1 MTQKSPQTI
10 IQNAIAKA
18 DSSYFF
24 EDYTKQAKAVL
35 GALKAAGYT
44 LVSTEHDEEVWK
56 KVADQMRTGRLQP
69 HVHTK
74 DVVDTFF
81 RVIAAQK

>member
-10 IQNAIAKA
+10 IQDAIAKA

-35 GALKAAGYT
+35 AALKAAGYA
-44 LVSTEHDEEVWK
+44 VVPTEHDEEIWK

-81 RVIAAQK
+81 RVIASK

>member
-1 MTQKSPQTI
+1 MSKSPLVI
-10 IQNAIAKA
+10 IQDAIAKS

-35 GALKAAGYT
+35 AALNAAGYR
-44 LVSTEHDEEVWK
+44 LVPGENSEEIWK

-74 DVVDTFF
+74 DVVETYF
-81 RVIAAQK
+81 RLIAQ

>member
-1 MTQKSPQTI
+1 MAKSPLTI
-10 IQNAIAKA
+10 VQDAIAKA

-35 GALKAAGYT
+35 AALQSEGFK
-44 LVSTEHDEEVWK
+44 VVKTEHDEDVWK

-69 HVHTK
+69 HAHTK
-74 DVVDTFF
+74 DVVETFF
-81 RVIAAQK
+81 RVLQLQK